1 VRFVVAFVVGAFS
14 LLELDAYVLGKCQI
28 VPGLDRWGYWTCLED
43 DSGEDS
49 GMEVRKSVG

>member
-1 VRFVVAFVVGAFS
+1 MRFVVAFVVGAFS